1 MTHFK
6 IVASGVL
13 ASGLLVLA
21 QGGAQ
26 AAIVCDGNYQIVDG
40 LPVSTPYCRDLTLAR
55 VARSYGWRVSVQS
68 IRYSESTRSQVC
80 RAIGHDNR
88 VAEAC
93 APYRHD
99 GDGRFRR

>member
-1 MTHFK
+1 MTHSK
-6 IVASGVL
+6 IVASAVL
-13 ASGLLVLA
+13 ACGLLLLA

-26 AAIVCDGNYQIVDG
+26 AAIDCDGDYQIVNG
-40 LPVSTPYCRDLTLAR
+40 RPVSTPYCRDVNLAR

-68 IRYSESTRSQVC
+68 IRYSESTKAQVC

-88 VAEAC
+88 VADAC

-99 GDGRFRR
+99 GGDRSRR